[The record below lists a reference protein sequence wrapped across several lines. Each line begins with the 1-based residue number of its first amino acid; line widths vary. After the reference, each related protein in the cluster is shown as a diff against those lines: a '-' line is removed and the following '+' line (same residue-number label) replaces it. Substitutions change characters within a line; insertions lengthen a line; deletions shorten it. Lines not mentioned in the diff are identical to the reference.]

1 MNRSFTCF
9 ITLIAM
15 LGMHSQ
21 SYAKCKKAQKDDS
34 TKLAA
39 KIKDKVNLSS
49 VSNLE
54 ESIALL
60 DEFLSTAKSDNQEAF
75 ILKVKSRLFRE
86 YGQQEAAVDTYKKVL
101 ELDDVSFATRAQ
113 AHAFINAYNRPTNEA
128 AKNIKPKFRKPAG
141 MPPRAFKSG
150 FSGQCNFIFDIDEM
164 GKTTNIDVYLC
175 TAPLFKT
182 STRQAIEDW
191 TYEPPMQAGVPAIA
205 TGISSSMTFI
215 TSDKKGKKCPLKKFD
230 S

>member
-49 VSNLE
+49 VSNLKD
-54 ESIALL
+54 SIALL
-60 DEFLSTAKSDNQEAF
+60 DEFLSTTKSNNQKAF
-75 ILKVKSRLFRE
+75 VLNVKSRVFKK
-86 YGQQEAAVDTYKKVL
+86 YGQREAAVETYKKLL
-101 ELDDVSFATRAQ
+101 ELDDVSFTIRVQ
-113 AHAFINAYNRPTNEA
+113 AHAYVNAYNRPTNEV
-128 AKNIKPKFRKPAG
+128 AKNIKPKFRIPAG
-141 MPPRAFKSG
+141 IPPRFVASG
-150 FSGQCNFIFDIDEM
+150 FSGKCNFIFDIDEM
-164 GKTTNIDVYLC
+164 GKTSNIDVYLC
-175 TAPLFKT
+175 TDSQLKRSAKK
-182 STRQAIEDW
+182 AIEKW

-205 TGISSSMTFI
+205 TGVSSSMTFMI
-215 TSDKKGKKCPLKKFD
+215 RDKKGRKCPLKEFD